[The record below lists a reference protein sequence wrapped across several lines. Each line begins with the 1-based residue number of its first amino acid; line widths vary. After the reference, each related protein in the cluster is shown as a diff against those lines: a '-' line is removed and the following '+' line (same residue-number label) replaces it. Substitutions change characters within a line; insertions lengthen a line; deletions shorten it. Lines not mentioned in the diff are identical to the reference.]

1 MRIFLI
7 PFFLCSM
14 YVCQA
19 QQEVRWACKVLETDE
34 MYRGKWFAPDNAL
47 GVPNVY
53 PGFGARESGYGWI
66 AGYNE
71 RGYIEYD
78 TYVKVGFCDPIIAK
92 QIVIVE
98 SFNPGAITSITTIEA
113 SGKTAK
119 VYNKKAETCSEKSRI
134 LRIPV
139 KETKTPVVALLITTS
154 GKGSAGWNYIDAI
167 GIASTTDPV
176 DLSINLSKDV
186 ALIGNSTPLG
196 DEINTKFTESY
207 PIISSDGK
215 MLYFARLGDPNNIGD
230 REKTD
235 IWYAVKTA
243 QNTWSPARN
252 IGKPLNNEG
261 HNFVSSMTPDVNT
274 LLIANTYKPD
284 GASLGD
290 GVSVTNHTAHG
301 WELPTQINLKD
312 FENLNQYTSY
322 FLAADGK
329 TMLMGIQMKDSYGDL
344 DLYVS
349 FLNADKSWTRPMNL
363 GNKINTFQSE
373 ATPFLASDGKT
384 LYFGSTGHMGYGGYD
399 IFMTKRL
406 DDTWKNWSK
415 PVNLGPK
422 INTDAGELGFSVPA
436 SGNVAYTYAW
446 RNEQYLS
453 DIYVVDLSPSVKP
466 DPVTIISGRVLDAK
480 TGKPIGAKIEYD
492 ILSTGVNTGIANA
505 NPTTGSYKIVLP
517 QGNTY
522 AYRAQVK
529 GYFSV
534 NENITI
540 DAKSAY
546 TEITVDLLLVPIESG
561 QKVELKNVFFQQS
574 TANLIETSYPEL
586 DRMVEILKANPAV
599 RIELDGHTDNQ
610 GDAALNLAL
619 SEKRVETVKAY
630 LVSKGIEHKRITTK
644 AFGGTKPIA
653 PNNSEENRKKN
664 RRVEIIIL

>member
-7 PFFLCSM
+7 FFLFTVH
-14 YVCQA
+14 VCHA
-19 QQEVRWACKVLETDE
+19 QQEVRWACKVIETDE
-34 MYRGKWFAPDNAL
+34 TYRGKWFSPEHVL

-53 PGFGARESGYGWI
+53 PGFAGRESGYAWI

-71 RGYIEYD
+71 KGYIEYD

-92 QIVIVE
+92 QIVVVE
-98 SFNPGAITSITTIEA
+98 SCNPGAITSITVIEA
-113 SGKTAK
+113 SGNTSR
-119 VYNKKAETCSEKSRI
+119 VYNKKAETCAEKSRVLSI
-134 LRIPV
+134 PLKRI
-139 KETKTPVVALLITTS
+139 KTPVVALLITTS
-154 GKGSAGWNYIDAI
+154 GKGSKGWNYIDAI
-167 GIASTTDPV
+167 GVASTEEPV
-176 DLSINLSKDV
+176 DVSINLSKDV

-196 DEINTKFTESY
+196 DEINTKYTESY
-207 PIISSDGK
+207 PIISSDGEI
-215 MLYFARLGDPNNIGD
+215 LYFARLGDPKNIGNP
-230 REKTD
+230 EKTD
-235 IWYAVKTA
+235 IWYSNRTA
-243 QNTWSPARN
+243 DGKWSHAQN

-284 GASLGD
+284 GSSLGD
-290 GVSVTNHTAHG
+290 GVSVTNHTSSG
-301 WELPTQINLKD
+301 WELPTQVNLKE

-349 FLNADKSWTRPMNL
+349 FRNADKSWTKPMNL
-363 GNKINTFQSE
+363 GRTVNTFQSE

-399 IFMTKRL
+399 IFMSKRL

-415 PVNLGPK
+415 PINLGPK

-436 SGNVAYTYAW
+436 SGDVAYTYAW
-446 RNEQYLS
+446 RNEVYHS
-453 DIYVVDLSPSVKP
+453 DIYVVALSPSVKP
-466 DPVTIISGRVLDAK
+466 EPVTIISGRVLDAK
-480 TGKPIGAKIEYD
+480 TGKPLGAKIEYD
-492 ILSTGVNTGIANA
+492 ILATGVNTGIANS

-517 QGNTY
+517 GGNTY
-522 AYRAQVK
+522 GYRAQVP

-540 DAKSAY
+540 DAKSTY
-546 TEITVDLLLVPIESG
+546 TEIKVDLLLVPIESG
-561 QKVELKNVFFQQS
+561 QKVELKNVFFHQS
-574 TANLIETSYPEL
+574 TPNLIETSYPEL
-586 DRMVEILKANPAV
+586 DRMVEVLKTNPTV

-630 LVSKGIEHKRITTK
+630 LVSKGIDNKRITTR

-653 PNNSEENRKKN
+653 PNNTEENRKKN